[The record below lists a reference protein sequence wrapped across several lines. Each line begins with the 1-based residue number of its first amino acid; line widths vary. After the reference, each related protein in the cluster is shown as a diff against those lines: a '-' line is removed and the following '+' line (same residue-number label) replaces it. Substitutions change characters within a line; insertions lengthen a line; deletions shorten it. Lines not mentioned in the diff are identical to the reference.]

1 MPYSKDILELKRHI
15 IRAAESSQ
23 SYFDLNRLIVDVRKV
38 NDSEIPYSGLGA
50 RSPNDYF
57 PSIKIIGSQLRTKNS
72 NTTTYNNIDTAFT
85 LGGRYSSNIITSD
98 VPFFVSG
105 MSYGSLKLPAK
116 IALHLALNRLAKDG
130 IRVVMNTGEGGA
142 LPWELYGSKE
152 SWSNVSKKRHENI
165 INYADRLLKEHGLD
179 SIDRDN
185 LFCRLYPMITR
196 MHQEDSGKILVI
208 S

>member
-57 PSIKIIGSQLRTKNS
+57 PSIKIIGSELRPKNS
-72 NTTTYNNIDTAFT
+72 DTTTYNYIDTAFT

-116 IALHLALNRLAKDG
+116 IALHLALNRLAKEG

-142 LPWELYGSKE
+142 
-152 SWSNVSKKRHENI
+152 
-165 INYADRLLKEHGLD
+165 
-179 SIDRDN
+179 
-185 LFCRLYPMITR
+185 
-196 MHQEDSGKILVI
+196 
-208 S
+208 